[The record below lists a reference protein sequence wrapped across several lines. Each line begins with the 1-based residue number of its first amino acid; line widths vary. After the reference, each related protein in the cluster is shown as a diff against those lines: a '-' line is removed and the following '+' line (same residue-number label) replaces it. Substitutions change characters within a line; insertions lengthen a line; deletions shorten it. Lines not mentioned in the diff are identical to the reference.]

1 MRIITEL
8 TRGMTKSRKALFN
21 ANAKAFG
28 REALY
33 CLGGVAIGMFFL
45 CLFVITM
52 LYIKSLS

>member
-33 CLGGVAIGMFFL
+33 CLGGLVIFFFFFT
-45 CLFVITM
+45 LFVITM